1 MELTFGIKTS
11 LMHVSYDAVRRV
23 WQEADDIPEIRDA
36 WLWDHLLPLAG
47 APDGPVLE
55 GWTTLS
61 ALAAATSRLRL
72 GHLVTSNRLR
82 PPALLGKMS
91 STVDVISGG
100 RLVLGLG
107 VGGTMQP
114 PGAGGVA
121 GPNPALAEYAAY
133 GIPLVSPRE
142 GIERLA
148 ETATLLKRMWT
159 EDVFDFDGPFT
170 TLAGNRNEPK
180 PVQKGGPPL
189 LIGGWGPRTL
199 RVVAEHA
206 DVWNMP
212 GPPHNTAA
220 DIAERGRVLDAHCAA
235 VGRDPATIVR
245 STQMVLAGDDAATG
259 RAAIRELVAAGVS
272 HVVLASRRQYEAGGV
287 RWLVEEV
294 IRPMREE
301 FGAVG

>member
-1 MELTFGIKTS
+1 MELTFGIKTA

-23 WQEADDIPEIRDA
+23 WQEADEMPEFRDA

-72 GHLVTSNRLR
+72 GLLVTSNRLR
-82 PPALLGKMS
+82 SPALLGKMA

-100 RLVLGLG
+100 RLVMGLG
-107 VGGTMQP
+107 VGGTAQP

-121 GPNPALAEYAAY
+121 GPNPALAEYQAY
-133 GIPLVSPRE
+133 GVPLVGPGE
-142 GIERLA
+142 GVERLA
-148 ETATLLKRMWT
+148 ETATILRRMWT
-159 EDVFDFDGPFT
+159 EDNFDFHGPFT
-170 TLAGNRNEPK
+170 TLIGNRNEPK
-180 PVQKGGPPL
+180 PVQRGGPPL
-189 LIGGWGPRTL
+189 LIGGWGTRTL

-212 GPPHNTAA
+212 GPPHNTPAA
-220 DIAERGRVLDAHCAA
+220 IAERARVLDGHCAA
-235 VGRDPATIVR
+235 LGRDPAAIVR
-245 STQMVLAGDDAATG
+245 STQMVLAGDDADGA

-272 HVVLASRRQYEAGGV
+272 HFVLASRRQYEGGGV
-287 RWLVEEV
+287 RWLVQEV
-294 IRPMREE
+294 VRPILDE
-301 FGAVG
+301 FGAG